1 MRKQELCIAIVDDNP
16 IWIKTVIKKL
26 ELIKG
31 LGIFEHIDFIFTPF
45 ESGVTFLDFNREHE
59 QDLLLLDFDMPQM
72 SGIQVAKELERL
84 KVKTKIIFLSG
95 YENLLPIA
103 LETNS
108 IKSVVDFLLKSMS
121 EEQFQYAVVNAIQG
135 ILDVHF
141 FELNHYES
149 IYNIDTGKNEK
160 IWFETMIDVKKV
172 EMIIADGK
180 EMMIYVEGGRT
191 FLSDLSLKKW
201 LEILPFGDF
210 AQASKSFIV
219 NFKYVSSIEGKEIY
233 LTNGE
238 DVPLGAGF
246 KSKFKKMRLAYR
258 TREAMK

>member
-1 MRKQELCIAIVDDNP
+1 MRKQEFCIAVVDDNP

-31 LGIFEHIDFIFTPF
+31 LDIFEHIDFIFTPF

-121 EEQFQYAVVNAIQG
+121 EEQLQYAVVNAIQG

-141 FELNHYES
+141 FELSHYKNKR
-149 IYNIDTGKNEK
+149 NIDTNKYE
-160 IWFETMIDVKKV
+160 
-172 EMIIADGK
+172 
-180 EMMIYVEGGRT
+180 
-191 FLSDLSLKKW
+191 KKW
-201 LEILPFGDF
+201 SSTIIDAKEIETIEAQGKKISISMVQGTSFLTDKPVKYWLENLPFGDF
-210 AQASKSFIV
+210 VEVSKGIV
-219 NFKYVSSIEGKEIY
+219 VNLKYVREISGKIIM
-233 LTNGE
+233 LTNAD
-238 DVPLGAGF
+238 DVEL
-246 KSKFKKMRLAYR
+246 SRHYRNKFQKMHSAYR
-258 TREAMK
+258 MREAMR